1 MALMF
6 KARIK
11 GTDKIIVSDKVEI
24 WDGVVT
30 HMWLLEKK
38 TQVIDG
44 RECYPVYKY
53 EVEDA
58 KPYCKESGAQKAF
71 MFEDVDDY
79 NCYFSYKAGGN
90 TSKE

>member
-11 GTDKIIVSDKVEI
+11 DTDKIIVSDKVEI

-38 TQVIDG
+38 TQIIDG
-44 RECYPVYKY
+44 HECYPVVKY
-53 EVEDA
+53 EVEGAEPFCEDT
-58 KPYCKESGAQKAF
+58 GAQKAF
-71 MFEDVDDY
+71 MFEGAKELD
-79 NCYFSYKAGGN
+79 CYFSYKAGGN